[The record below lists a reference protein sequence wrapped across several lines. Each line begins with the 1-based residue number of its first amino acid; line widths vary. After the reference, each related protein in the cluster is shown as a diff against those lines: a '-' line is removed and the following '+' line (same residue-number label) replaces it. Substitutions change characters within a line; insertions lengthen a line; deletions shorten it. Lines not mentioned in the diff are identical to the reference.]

1 MTKAKAATVAGALV
15 SAGFNVTAVQAGD
28 GSWSIIA
35 QSKDGPVDASA
46 AANFAAAQGV
56 LAKITQAVFS

>member
-1 MTKAKAATVAGALV
+1 MTKAKASAVAGALV
-15 SAGFNVTAVQAGD
+15 TAGFNVTAVQKGD
-28 GSWSIIA
+28 GTWTILA

-56 LAKITQAVFS
+56 LAKINSAEFS